1 MLHRTLVLNRHSFSN
16 DSQKKPIKSA
26 LKSASSFTAPTQQQQ
41 LQQPAA
47 KGNAAQQ
54 AYLSLTTAENT
65 FELQVVHSNLNNN
78 PDFALTKAGNGSAI
92 SGGGNAFGGAYPLF
106 GNLASA
112 NKPTKRLS
120 QQTLRKPPPQ
130 TQRWCQTTFNATHR
144 KQSGMSNRSLRPNS
158 AVQPIPSHP
167 ALQPGYQSPSKLK
180 AEALYAKAQ
189 ARPHS
194 EFKPSLAKKSSFSR
208 EIESNGT
215 TTMVLP

>member
-1 MLHRTLVLNRHSFSN
+1 MSN
-16 DSQKKPIKSA
+16 
-26 LKSASSFTAPTQQQQ
+26 
-41 LQQPAA
+41 
-47 KGNAAQQ
+47 
-54 AYLSLTTAENT
+54 
-65 FELQVVHSNLNNN
+65 SNLNNN
-78 PDFALTKAGNGSAI
+78 PDFALTKAGNGSAV

-130 TQRWCQTTFNATHR
+130 TQRGGARPHSMQHIE

-194 EFKPSLAKKSSFSR
+194 EFKPSLAKKSSFL
-208 EIESNGT
+208 EK
-215 TTMVLP
+215 